1 MSREYLYYLKHK
13 DDICALLTIDDKETG
28 TLIKGTILNDRIAP
42 MGSLNVWWQAR
53 AVPSTREDMKTVI
66 RQAGAENP
74 ETYLAKNLAL
84 SMTDAYWICPFE
96 EAATL
101 KWNDICLTNHK
112 YLNKPFVPY
121 HNSDS
126 YDANA
131 TLGGQMEKYWDLSE
145 DPPVLVKKA
154 YKSFGQQGVNEQFAT
169 LLHSRQPNA
178 PEYVSYIAKQNP
190 DDLGL
195 IVACKTFIEPGL
207 EFVPAHQIRLANKDK
222 WTSESLSDYDRVVKG
237 WASLGMSEEMVR
249 NFLDYQT
256 ITDFIITNIDRHYS
270 NFGALRNVDT
280 LEFVKPAPI
289 FDSGNS
295 MLYDER
301 VRTLTKADLLKFK
314 VTSIYHTEEQMLKR
328 VQNRKIVDLDALPSK
343 DETIALYTSFG
354 IKEERAAFIADA
366 YQQKIE
372 MVHTFQKGT
381 PISMYRNRNFAED
394 RTAAVKS
401 ETPAISGNGERN
413 YQNLFSSMQQEAKQ
427 NNSSEPD
434 IEPSVP

>member
-42 MGSLNVWWQAR
+42 MGSLNVWWQSR

-381 PISMYRNRNFAED
+381 SISMYRNRNFAED
-394 RTAAVKS
+394 RTVAVIS
-401 ETPAISGNGERN
+401 ETPAISGSGEIN

-427 NNSSEPD
+427 NDSSEPD